1 MTRPIARFRSSA
13 ALGLAAVLPFVT
25 LQPAQ
30 AVDYVDAPPLADT
43 IDASVRDCRSTDTLN
58 VPLITWGADL
68 ATIYANGNAEE
79 TARGSLFDEAG
90 LDIRLQRQDDF
101 KAQVEAYLRCDSPFL
116 RATMG
121 MVGMVADIAQAD
133 PRTEMVAIYQLSWS
147 NGGDALVVGSGVTK
161 PEELAGRTIAL
172 QAYGPHVDYL
182 MTVLNDAGLE
192 ADDVTLRWTPDL
204 VGLAGN
210 APAAALHDDQRVD
223 AAMVIIPDALALTSG
238 GTVGDGSEDSVRGAN
253 ILLSTR
259 SASRVIADVYVVR
272 ADYLEEHRDEVQA
285 FVHALT
291 QAEEATRALMREGGG
306 DRDALLTAGGDILLD
321 APDAIADTEAL
332 WADAETVGWT
342 GNVRFFGDEN
352 YARGFERLV
361 PAIQDQLV
369 DIGLIASTHTLDH
382 AYWDYEAL
390 SEGLSD
396 TSGVEVPRFDTAA
409 LNQVVSQM
417 QAQGNET
424 GTLFSFEV
432 HFRPNQDSFP
442 IEVYREQFARVVELA
457 STYAGAVITVEGH
470 ADPLGYLRAQQEGQ
484 SQVVL
489 NRMVQSARNLSLQ
502 RANAVRDSIIA
513 MAEADGMWL
522 DRSQFVTL
530 GLGFQ
535 DPNTGMCGADP
546 CAPQTEEEWL
556 SNMRVVFNIVQV
568 EAEASVFTPLN

>member
-1 MTRPIARFRSSA
+1 MPRPAVPERIRSA
-13 ALGLAAVLPFVT
+13 AFALAVLTP
-25 LQPAQ
+25 LAPAV
-30 AVDYVDAPPLADT
+30 AVDYVQAPPLAEA
-43 IDASVRDCRSTDTLN
+43 IDGSVRDCRATAQLS

-68 ATIYANGNAEE
+68 ATIHANGDAA
-79 TARGSLFDEAG
+79 TTQRGSLFDEAG
-90 LDIRLQRQDDF
+90 LDVRLARQDDF

-121 MVGMVADIAQAD
+121 MVGMVADLAQAD
-133 PRTEMVAIYQLSWS
+133 PRTEMVVIYQLSWS
-147 NGGDALVVGSGVTK
+147 NGGDALVVDAGIDR
-161 PEELAGRTIAL
+161 PENLSGRTIAL

-182 MTVLNDAGLE
+182 MTVLGDAGLS
-192 ADDVTLRWTPDL
+192 AGDVTLRWTRDL
-204 VGLAGN
+204 VGFAGS
-210 APAAALHDDQRVD
+210 APAAALHDDQAVD

-238 GTVGDGSEDSVRGAN
+238 GTGGDGSEDSVRGAE

-272 ADYLEEHRDEVQA
+272 ADYLAEHRDQVQA
-285 FVHALT
+285 FVHALMR
-291 QAEEATRALMREGGG
+291 AEEETRALMRQPGAE
-306 DRDALLTAGGDILLD
+306 RQALLAAGGAILLD

-342 GNVRFFGDEN
+342 GNVRFFGEEG
-352 YARGFERLV
+352 YARGFARLA
-361 PAIQDQLV
+361 PEIQQQLV
-369 DIGLIASTHTLDH
+369 DLGLLAATHALDH

-390 SEGLSD
+390 AEGLSD
-396 TSGVEVPRFDTAA
+396 TEGVEVPRFDTAA

-417 QAQGNET
+417 QAQGT
-424 GTLFSFEV
+424 AAGTLFSFEV

-442 IEVYREQFARVVELA
+442 VEVYREQFGRVVELA

-470 ADPLGYLRAQQEGQ
+470 ADPLGYLRARQEGQ

-502 RANAVRDSIIA
+502 RANAVRDSIVA

-535 DPNTGMCGADP
+535 NPATGMCGPEP
-546 CAPQTEEEWL
+546 CAPETEEEWL